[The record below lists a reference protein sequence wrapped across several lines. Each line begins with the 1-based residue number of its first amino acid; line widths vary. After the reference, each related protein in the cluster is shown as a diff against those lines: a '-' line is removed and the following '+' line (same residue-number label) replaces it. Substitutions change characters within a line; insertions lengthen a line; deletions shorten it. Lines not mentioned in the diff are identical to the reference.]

1 MLYDGTQVILNIL
14 CGIVLSLTQFF
25 IFQNAGN
32 EAVRAG
38 KYLEAVEQYTA
49 ALSRNVD
56 SRPFAA
62 ICFCNRAAANQALV
76 QIADAIADCSLAMAL
91 DENYTKVC
99 AHMNLSLR

>member
-1 MLYDGTQVILNIL
+1 M
-14 CGIVLSLTQFF
+14 
-25 IFQNAGN
+25 
-32 EAVRAG
+32 
-38 KYLEAVEQYTA
+38 EAVEQYTA

-91 DENYTKVC
+91 DENYTKVYHNIF
-99 AHMNLSLR
+99 AFIFQLVSMHT